1 MHLKPIAKLVNLLC
15 GNIPSKL
22 SDVVEDLAE
31 QNICRICH
39 GPILGT
45 LKHFIMDCHSVSIER
60 ELLWDNLQDQLSL
73 NICASIFNQDDRA
86 CLLDFEAGHFHV

>member
-1 MHLKPIAKLVNLLC
+1 MEHSQAEPNVPQTYSNIGNLC

-22 SDVVEDLAE
+22 SDVVEDQGE
-31 QNICRICH
+31 QKICRICH

-45 LKHFIMDCHSVSIER
+45 LKHFIMDCQSVAIER

-73 NICASIFNQDDRA
+73 NICASIFNQ
-86 CLLDFEAGHFHV
+86 